1 MTGASEGRHLPPGE
15 PKGGGRTLN
24 CTTCGRQC
32 QPPTSGIARDL
43 RYGIRSACGGGPRG
57 LPMIHETPSRTLGF
71 VLNDVAHLMRK
82 RFEQRARAA
91 ALGLT
96 RAQAAVLANLARQE
110 GINQVS
116 LAQILELEPIT
127 LARLLDRLQGAGLIE
142 RRPDPKDRRAHL
154 LYLTETAYP
163 LLDRIFALA
172 AEVRADALA
181 GIPEPDRNRLLDMMI
196 TMRAN
201 LNERAEGGE
210 TAGTA
215 SAAGRGR

>member
-1 MTGASEGRHLPPGE
+1 
-15 PKGGGRTLN
+15 
-24 CTTCGRQC
+24 
-32 QPPTSGIARDL
+32 
-43 RYGIRSACGGGPRG
+43 
-57 LPMIHETPSRTLGF
+57 MIHEIPSRTLGF
-71 VLNDVAHLMRK
+71 VLNDVARLMRK

-127 LARLLDRLQGAGLIE
+127 LARLLDRLQAAALIE

-154 LYLTETAYP
+154 LYLTEAAYP

-172 AEVRADALA
+172 AEVREDALA
-181 GIPEPDRNRLLDMMI
+181 GIAEPERGLLLDMLIAMK
-196 TMRAN
+196 AN
-201 LNERAEGGE
+201 LIEEASEPEPARIATHGE
-210 TAGTA
+210 QG
-215 SAAGRGR
+215 